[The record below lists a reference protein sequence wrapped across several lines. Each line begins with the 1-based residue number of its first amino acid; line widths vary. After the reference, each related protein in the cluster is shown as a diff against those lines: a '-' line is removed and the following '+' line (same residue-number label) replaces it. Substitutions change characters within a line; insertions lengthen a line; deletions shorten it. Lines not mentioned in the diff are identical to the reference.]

1 MGVRAFEILDK
12 KYSKNYGNLESAL
25 SYDDSAEKISRKKL
39 KEILTNAKHKTDFNN
54 SLRNKL
60 HIYEHSHIVTMVT
73 TL

>member
-25 SYDDSAEKISRKKL
+25 SYDDSAEKISRKKN
-39 KEILTNAKHKTDFNN
+39 ERRYRRMQNTRQISIIVFGINYIYTNIH
-54 SLRNKL
+54 
-60 HIYEHSHIVTMVT
+60 